1 MGVPLLTKR
10 GDRFLSHLGET
21 FAHNAGLSDW
31 IAADED
37 EYVAKA
43 VAFSS
48 DLKGLAKLRAGLRGQ
63 LLSSPLFNSSRFAN
77 HFEKAVWS
85 MWELWEEEKISL

>member
-1 MGVPLLTKR
+1 MGVPMLTKL
-10 GDRFLSHLGET
+10 GDRFMSHVGET
-21 FAHNAGLSDW
+21 IAHNTGLSDW
-31 IAADED
+31 IAADEE

-43 VAFSS
+43 VAFSA
-48 DLKGLAKLRAGLRGQ
+48 DLKGLAELRAGLRGH

-85 MWELWEEEKISL
+85 MWELWKEEKIAL